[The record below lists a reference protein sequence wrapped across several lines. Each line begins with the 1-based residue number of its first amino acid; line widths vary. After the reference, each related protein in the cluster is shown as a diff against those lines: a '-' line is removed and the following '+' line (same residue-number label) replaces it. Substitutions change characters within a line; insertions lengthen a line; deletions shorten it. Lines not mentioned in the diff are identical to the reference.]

1 MARYYQIDQRSREWF
16 AAKLG
21 KPSASNAHK
30 LVTPKGK
37 LSTQAEGYM
46 HTLIAELMLG
56 HPIETPE
63 TQWMIRGTELEEA
76 AMRAYEFQ
84 SGNETMDGGWVT
96 ADDGRYGCSPDRLIG
111 EDGILELKVPA
122 PNTHVRYLIEGC
134 MDDEKRPQVQM
145 QMLVT
150 GRAWVDLVSYHP
162 ELPLVITRV
171 ERDEDY
177 IALLS
182 KTLDSF
188 CEQMAAH
195 CEALQSQ
202 YGTFP
207 EPPAEVA
214 TPEEDHLGVT
224 DEDLDAILQA
234 RNNGTE

>member
-21 KPSASNAHK
+21 VPSASNAHK

-46 HTLIAELMLG
+46 HTLLAELMLG

-63 TQWMIRGTELEEA
+63 TAWMVRGTELEES

-84 SGNETMDGGWVT
+84 SGNETEDGGWVT
-96 ADDGRYGCSPDRLIG
+96 TDDGRYGCSPDRLIG
-111 EDGILELKVPA
+111 NDGVLELKCPA
-122 PNTHVRYLIEGC
+122 PHTHVRYLIEGC

-162 ELPLVITRV
+162 ELPIVITRV
-171 ERDEDY
+171 ERDEEY
-177 IALLS
+177 IVLLANV
-182 KTLDSF
+182 LDAF
-188 CEQMAAH
+188 CDQIAGQRKQL
-195 CEALQSQ
+195 EAQ
-202 YGTFP
+202 YGPFP
-207 EPPAEVA
+207 EPPAETA
-214 TPEEDHLGVT
+214 ESPEEDHFGIT
-224 DEDLDAILQA
+224 ESDLEAILES
-234 RNNGTE
+234 RK